1 MYMHNSRKFKVWL
14 VGGLTALGVTAFYG
28 YSVHAHVQYVIP
40 REALLSYRGSDT
52 NFLFSQLQDPTSLA
66 IILGGLVIGVILVAF
81 LKKSIG
87 FVREISFIREE
98 AESYHDL
105 IPWMIRLSLGIALI
119 GAGIGGSLISPV
131 VGATAL
137 ESFLEILAGFLFLS
151 GFLLFPACIISL
163 ALFSLMVGKDPLS
176 FVGTLNVLALL
187 IIFLIKGNPKPG
199 VDAILGFPT
208 FRGLLKFDS
217 FSPLILRVGTGVC
230 FFSLA
235 LYEKLLNPHWSEYV
249 VHLYNLQSIVPVS
262 PAMWVLGAGVT
273 ELLLGILLILG
284 FQTRMVAAVSLIVLS
299 LSFFFFKE
307 QVYSHITL
315 FGALSILFVTG
326 AARVSIDAHFR
337 KR

>member
-1 MYMHNSRKFKVWL
+1 MILLSLLQAGINPMDLKQLLEKILSNQQKLEEEVSQLKGETIEVEKQKPAKQSPVKQSSTQSASPGPEEKEIIL
-14 VGGLTALGVTAFYG
+14 KANE
-28 YSVHAHVQYVIP
+28 
-40 REALLSYRGSDT
+40 EALR
-52 NFLFSQLQDPTSLA
+52 
-66 IILGGLVIGVILVAF
+66 
-81 LKKSIG
+81 
-87 FVREISFIREE
+87 IREE